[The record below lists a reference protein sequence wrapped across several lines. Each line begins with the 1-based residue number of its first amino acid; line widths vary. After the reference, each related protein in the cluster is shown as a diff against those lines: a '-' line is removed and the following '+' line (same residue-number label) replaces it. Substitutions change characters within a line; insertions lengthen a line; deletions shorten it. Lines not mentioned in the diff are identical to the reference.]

1 MTTTRTE
8 QFKKDFR
15 EPRSARQSIFNL
27 SQPAPMGSILHCVL
41 NRQIYCKDK

>member
-1 MTTTRTE
+1 MTTDRIA
-8 QFKKDFR
+8 QFIKDFR
-15 EPRSARQSIFNL
+15 EPRSARQPVFNL